1 MKLEN
6 LGKLPIGLFAEMER
20 LGTNFDEIDTQD
32 CDSSLDSSKK
42 IATKLRLNI

>member
-20 LGTNFDEIDTQD
+20 IGTNFDEIDTQD
-32 CDSSLDSSKK
+32 CDSSLDSLKK
-42 IATKLRLNI
+42 IWKRLQPN